1 MENPARSFH
10 VQRPAMKTPLYKIV
24 TTDPERIFSLEQ
36 AADLTGMHT
45 EMILEFVRANLI
57 HVQLCE
63 KAPQFDEAALVRIRH
78 IENLR
83 QEHVNL
89 RTVCYIIHLL
99 DRLESSE
106 RELRTLRER
115 LR

>member
-1 MENPARSFH
+1 
-10 VQRPAMKTPLYKIV
+10 MKTPHYQIV
-24 TTDPERIFSLEQ
+24 TTEQERIFSLEQ

-45 EMILEFVRANLI
+45 EMILEFVRADLI
-57 HVQLCE
+57 QVHLSE
-63 KAPQFDEAALVRIRH
+63 EAPQFDESALFRIRH

-99 DRLESSE
+99 DRLETSD

>member
-1 MENPARSFH
+1 
-10 VQRPAMKTPLYKIV
+10 MKSPRYQIV
-24 TTDPERIFSLEQ
+24 TTDEERIFSLEQ
-36 AADLTGMHT
+36 TADLTGMHT
-45 EMILEFVRANLI
+45 EMILEFVRADLI
-57 HVQLCE
+57 HVQLSE
-63 KAPQFDEAALVRIRH
+63 EEPQFDEAALVRIRH

-99 DRLESSE
+99 DQLEASD
-106 RELRTLRER
+106 RELRALRER

>member
-1 MENPARSFH
+1 M
-10 VQRPAMKTPLYKIV
+10 TPPRYHIV
-24 TTDPERIFSLEQ
+24 TTEQERIFSLEQ

-45 EMILEFVRANLI
+45 EMILEFVRAELV

-63 KAPQFDEAALVRIRH
+63 EEPQFDEAALVRIRH

-106 RELRTLRER
+106 RELRALRER